1 MDKSPSFEKM
11 DIILTYIEEHLDGNT
26 SVEDLAQ
33 IANFHP
39 NYFITVFKEFTGHSP
54 IQYINRR
61 RIEKAKEL
69 LLISELTV
77 SHISESLGLELSYFS
92 RMFKELTGLS
102 PKAYRIL
109 ASKSS

>member
-1 MDKSPSFEKM
+1 MNKSPSFEKM
-11 DIILTYIEEHLDGNT
+11 DTVLTYIEKNLDGNI
-26 SVEDLAQ
+26 SVETLAQ

-39 NYFITVFKEFTGHSP
+39 NYFISVFKEFTGSSP

-69 LLISELTV
+69 LAVSELSV
-77 SHISESLGLELSYFS
+77 SNISESLGLELSYFS

-102 PKAYRIL
+102 PKAYRLL
-109 ASKSS
+109 AINSR